1 MTTEPTPPVGAGT
14 APDRRGGLSWRRV
27 LLVGA
32 VAAVVG
38 LAGAGIAGYLV
49 IGGQEK
55 ARTSANCG
63 TLQRCIPSLKA
74 ATVVDALT
82 QRGHECAEQEQGAR
96 VCTLAIGETK
106 YQALLAVWDGLIA
119 DMNVSVWSPEGRE
132 VTPGRLAYL
141 FWFAA
146 LPYGDDP
153 TLVGQIEGWITEKVE
168 KLESAQATI
177 GGYRYEITVEEA
189 RNLEIR
195 VMAELR

>member
-1 MTTEPTPPVGAGT
+1 MTTESTGPLGAGP
-14 APDRRGGLSWRRV
+14 APARRGGLTWTRV

-38 LAGAGIAGYLV
+38 LAGAGLTGYLAV
-49 IGGQEK
+49 SGQEK

-63 TLQRCIPSLKA
+63 NTQRCIPSLKA
-74 ATVVDALT
+74 ATVADTLT
-82 QRGHECAEQEQGAR
+82 QRGHECVEQAYDAWR
-96 VCTLAIGETK
+96 CALSIGFTE
-106 YQALLAVWDGLIA
+106 YRAMLSVSDGLISE
-119 DMNVSVWSPEGRE
+119 MNVSVTSPEGTE
-132 VTPGRLAYL
+132 VTPRKLAYL

-177 GGYRYEITVEEA
+177 GGYRYDMTADEA
-189 RNLEIR
+189 KQLEIHIEAKWR
-195 VMAELR
+195 